1 MEGYDG
7 LVALDYDGLICNV
20 NISRKRRGYV
30 NCLRADMV
38 NFYSEVL
45 ASLNDIITIYN
56 ALEAPNQ
63 YSI

>member
-38 NFYSEVL
+38 NLYSEVL

>member
-20 NISRKRRGYV
+20 NILRKRKGYV